1 MKLFR
6 STKKS
11 TPEPTPVEAPV
22 APEPKPAMVRDLRGH
37 QVSVVVVDDDEEV
50 RFVLRVALESA
61 GFRIA
66 GDAGDAETAIEM
78 VKALQP
84 DIVVLDLHMP
94 EIGGLEI
101 LPLIYEDCPTT
112 KVVVCSAIS
121 ATYMTEAALQEG
133 AWAYIVKG
141 VSARTIA
148 DHLIQVAEGGAVRPV
163 RPYPL
168 LKDYGTV
175 KSLDA

>member
-6 STKKS
+6 KK
-11 TPEPTPVEAPV
+11 TDAPPAEVEVEAP
-22 APEPKPAMVRDLRGH
+22 APEPVVVRSLRGH
-37 QVSVVVVDDDEEV
+37 QVSVVVVDDDDEV

-66 GDAGDAETAIEM
+66 GDAGDAETAMAM
-78 VKALQP
+78 VKAEQP

-148 DHLIQVAEGGAVRPV
+148 EHLVQVAEGGAVRPV

-168 LKDYGTV
+168 LKDLGTATAD
-175 KSLDA
+175 L

>member
-6 STKKS
+6 SAKQS
-11 TPEPTPVEAPV
+11 PEPPPVVEAP
-22 APEPKPAMVRDLRGH
+22 PETETRPTVVRDIRGH

-66 GDAGDAETAIEM
+66 GDAADAETAIEM
-78 VKALQP
+78 VKTLQP

-121 ATYMTEAALQEG
+121 ATYMTEAALLEG
-133 AWAYIVKG
+133 AWGYIVKG

-148 DHLIQVAEGGAVRPV
+148 EHLIQVAEGGAVRPV

-168 LKDYGTV
+168 VKDYGSAKT
-175 KSLDA
+175 L

>member
-6 STKKS
+6 STTKKES
-11 TPEPTPVEAPV
+11 TSDVDTSTVPEEASTT
-22 APEPKPAMVRDLRGH
+22 VRPLRGH
-37 QVSVVVVDDDEEV
+37 RVSVVVVDDDEEV

-61 GFRIA
+61 GFEVV
-66 GDAGDAETAIEM
+66 GDAGDAEAAMETIRTTN
-78 VKALQP
+78 P

-121 ATYMTEAALQEG
+121 ATYMTEAALKEG
-133 AWAYIVKG
+133 AWGYIVKG
-141 VSARTIA
+141 VSARSIA

-175 KSLDA
+175 KTLDL

>member
-6 STKKS
+6 STKRDVPAQVVEERP
-11 TPEPTPVEAPV
+11 TVAEPEPAV
-22 APEPKPAMVRDLRGH
+22 VRSLRGH

-66 GDAGDAETAIEM
+66 GDAGDAETAM
-78 VKALQP
+78 DLVKNEQP

-121 ATYMTEAALQEG
+121 ATYMTEAALLEG

-148 DHLIQVAEGGAVRPV
+148 EHLVQVAEGGAVRPV

-168 LKDYGTV
+168 LKDFGTV
-175 KSLDA
+175 TALDA

>member
-6 STKKS
+6 KK
-11 TPEPTPVEAPV
+11 TDEPAEVEVEAP
-22 APEPKPAMVRDLRGH
+22 APLTEPEPAVVRSLRGH
-37 QVSVVVVDDDEEV
+37 QVSVVIVDDDEEV

-61 GFRIA
+61 GFRID
-66 GDAGDAETAIEM
+66 GDAGDAETAMEL
-78 VKALQP
+78 VKVAQP

-133 AWAYIVKG
+133 AWGYIVKG

-148 DHLIQVAEGGAVRPV
+148 EHLIQVAEGGAVRPV

-168 LKDYGTV
+168 IKDFGTTP
-175 KSLDA
+175 AI

>member
-6 STKKS
+6 KK
-11 TPEPTPVEAPV
+11 TDEPAEVEVEAP
-22 APEPKPAMVRDLRGH
+22 APLTEPEPVVIRHLRGH
-37 QVSVVVVDDDEEV
+37 QVAAVIVDDDDEV

-61 GFRIA
+61 GFRVA
-66 GDAGDAETAIEM
+66 GDAGDAESAMELI
-78 VKALQP
+78 KATQP

-168 LKDYGTV
+168 VKDFGTTALE
-175 KSLDA
+175 S